1 MQYTS
6 LIVERD
12 GAVSKITLNRPA
24 AKNALDATMV
34 EELTNAFAAARD
46 EPSVRVVLLRGA
58 GGSFC
63 AGGDL
68 KHMRGRDAVQP
79 QGSGST
85 VAANRRYGALL
96 ELIDALP
103 KAVVALVE
111 GVAMGGGIGLLCVA
125 DWTIAEQDTRMAI
138 PEATLGLIPAQIAPF
153 VVVRIGLTQ
162 ARRLATF
169 GTRFT
174 AAEALKFGFVHELA
188 HGHQELLAKGVA
200 AVNQC
205 LSAAPGAVARTKS
218 LLRRASGE
226 PLAVLLDE
234 AAQDFAAAIGGE
246 AREGI
251 AAFLGKR
258 TPAWVTRLTRI

>member
-1 MQYTS
+1 MRT
-6 LIVERD
+6 
-12 GAVSKITLNRPA
+12 
-24 AKNALDATMV
+24 
-34 EELTNAFAAARD
+34 
-46 EPSVRVVLLRGA
+46 
-58 GGSFC
+58 
-63 AGGDL
+63 
-68 KHMRGRDAVQP
+68 RGREASDRT
-79 QGSGST
+79 GSAI
-85 VAANRRYGALL
+85 AANRRYGALL

-125 DWTIAEQDTRMAI
+125 DWTIAEENTRMGI
-138 PEATLGLIPAQIAPF
+138 PEATLGLVPAQIAPF
-153 VVVRIGLTQ
+153 VVARVGLTQ

-174 AAEALKFGFVHELA
+174 AVEALNLGFVHELA
-188 HGHQELLAKGVA
+188 QGHDALRTKGVA

-218 LLRRASGE
+218 LLRRAHSE
-226 PLAVLLDE
+226 PLALLLDD

-251 AAFLGKR
+251 AAFLAKR
-258 TPAWVTRLTRI
+258 KPAWAARLTTL